1 MAEEVVLPQ
10 WGMNMREG
18 TLVRW
23 LKAEGD
29 EVSEGDPLAE
39 IETDKIESE
48 LESPVSGV
56 LRRVLVPE
64 GETIPV
70 FTTLALVG
78 SAEEE
83 LAPVTPSRPAAAAP
97 VTASAPAPRAAVT
110 VQVVPAARRLAD
122 ERGIHLTDVTGSGPE
137 GRILLA
143 DVEAHTATPTT
154 SPEAPSATPAE
165 VVPAAR
171 RLAREHG
178 IELGLVAGSGPGGR
192 ITLDDV
198 ERAIAAPAAEREAPR
213 ASPAAVR
220 LASERGLDLRRVKG
234 SGPRGR
240 IVREDIE
247 QALAAPGTSDVP
259 YQGTRRT
266 VGERMLESL
275 QTSAQLTLVS
285 EADVTQAVVLRGDLL
300 NAWEAEGLR
309 VTYTDIVIRAVAL
322 ALVTHPRLN
331 AALDGD
337 VIRPSPEI
345 NVGFAVALEEGVI
358 VPVVHNAET
367 KSLQSIARESGD
379 LATRAREGQLGRD
392 DVSGGTFTVTSLG
405 MFGIDA
411 FTPVINPPQAAIL
424 GVGRVLDRP
433 SFVADT
439 GVEIERRSFVTLSL
453 TIDHRI
459 VDGAPGARFL
469 QSLGALLEH
478 PYQLLAEG

>member
-29 EVSEGDPLAE
+29 VVSEGDPLAE

-70 FTTLALVG
+70 FTTIALIG
-78 SAEEE
+78 SADEE
-83 LAPVTPSRPAAAAP
+83 LAAVTPPRPDAAAP
-97 VTASAPAPRAAVT
+97 VAASAPTPGAAVT
-110 VQVVPAARRLAD
+110 VQVVPAARRLAG
-122 ERGIHLTDVTGSGPE
+122 ERGIPLTDVTGSGPE

-143 DVEAHTATPTT
+143 DVEAHTA
-154 SPEAPSATPAE
+154 SPATAPKAPSATPAQ

-178 IELGLVAGSGPGGR
+178 IELDTIAGSGPGGR

-198 ERAIAAPAAEREAPR
+198 ERARAAPAAEGEAPR
-213 ASPAAVR
+213 ASPAAAR
-220 LASERGLDLRRVKG
+220 LASERSLDLRRVKG

-240 IVREDIE
+240 IVREDVE
-247 QALAAPGTSDVP
+247 QALAAPGGGNVP

-285 EADVTQAVVLRGDLL
+285 EGDVTQAVILRRDLL
-300 NAWEAEGLR
+300 DAWEVEGLR
-309 VTYTDIVIRAVAL
+309 VSYTDIMIRAAAL

-331 AALDGD
+331 AALEGH
-337 VIRPSPEI
+337 VVRPSPEI

-358 VPVVHNAET
+358 VPVIRSANT
-367 KSLQSIARESGD
+367 KSLQTIAREAGD

-424 GVGRVLDRP
+424 GVGRVVDRP
-433 SFVADT
+433 SFVGDR
-439 GVEIERRSFVTLSL
+439 GIDIERRSFVTLSL